1 MPESQQAEAQTAEAQ
16 TAEAQTAEAPQVD
29 APVAVSD
36 VNVIA
41 VKPHKSTKKNEY
53 RVLCCGNSW
62 QDLLI
67 IPVCLMGV
75 YTMLGAIFAL
85 CTRAVLQTD
94 DTNTALWTFFVFY
107 AFFLFMLALVLAA
120 VAYNRK
126 MLKEHEDADPEEL

>member
-1 MPESQQAEAQTAEAQ
+1 MSESQQVETQQA
-16 TAEAQTAEAPQVD
+16 D
-29 APVAVSD
+29 APVAASD
-36 VNVIA
+36 INVTA
-41 VKPHKSTKKNEY
+41 VKPHKASKKKEY

-62 QDLLI
+62 QDLII
-67 IPVCLMGV
+67 IPVCLLGV

-107 AFFLFMLALVLAA
+107 AFFLFMLAVVLGT

-126 MLKEHEDADPEEL
+126 MLKEFEEEDPEDL

>member
-1 MPESQQAEAQTAEAQ
+1 MSESQQNEAQPVE
-16 TAEAQTAEAPQVD
+16 

-36 VNVIA
+36 VNVTAI
-41 VKPHKSTKKNEY
+41 KPHKSSRKKEY

-62 QDLLI
+62 QDLII
-67 IPVCLMGV
+67 IPVCLLSV

-107 AFFLFMLALVLAA
+107 AFFLFMLGLVLVT

-126 MLKEHEDADPEEL
+126 MLKEHEDADIDDM